1 MPFLEESGR
10 ASVDSALGGRG
21 LANIVP
27 VPGTLTPSLEENVT
41 HRFWLC
47 ICLAVPVSLF
57 AQNYRIDTIAGIGT
71 FGGDGGAATA
81 ALISPGP
88 VAVDANGVVYVSDP
102 GNNRIRRID
111 NSGSISTLIGRGSG
125 TFRGDYGPSVLA
137 GMTTAYAIALDAAGN
152 LYFTDDGSQRIREV
166 TTGGVVVTIAGNG
179 TCGTPTAGMNA
190 SQAPLCDVE
199 SVAVD
204 GQGRVFFGSESRV
217 WMVAANGTLVLIAGN
232 GGFDASGD
240 GGPATSAQIGY
251 PGSIAV
257 DASGN
262 VYIADQYNFKIREVT
277 TDKVIHPVVTISNN
291 SATTIELALDTSGAL
306 IYVIGTKE
314 VFKVQ
319 GSPFTVAT
327 LTGDSTADF
336 LAVDRTGALYVSSI
350 NDERILK
357 ISNGSTAVIA
367 GAYPY
372 GIDPLPSPARNVRLH
387 LNPLLIGLAV
397 DSAGNVYFPE
407 LDGNLVQR
415 IDKVTPAGTMTALPA
430 PAKLPTNGDFT
441 VQAVAV
447 GPNSAIY
454 FSTFTQV
461 YRLESNGTVTLIAG
475 APGFPSAVG
484 DGGPATS
491 ARISNPSSLAFDT
504 FGNLYITEPFDSRVR
519 KVTPQGTITTFA
531 GNGHAGNSGDG
542 GPASGA
548 LLSTPVDVK
557 TDNNG
562 NVFIGDLTASVVR
575 KVASNGII
583 STVAG
588 NGTKGFSGDGG
599 PATQATIS
607 GAAAIAVDPSGNL
620 FIADHP
626 SAASTIS
633 PATDNNRIRM
643 VNTSGIITTV
653 AGPIYGYNGEG
664 IAATTAAMGNPVA
677 LAADAQGNIYLN
689 ESGTQ
694 RIRKLTP
701 VANPVQ
707 SKRRACCK

>member
-1 MPFLEESGR
+1 M
-10 ASVDSALGGRG
+10 
-21 LANIVP
+21 
-27 VPGTLTPSLEENVT
+27 T

-47 ICLAVPVSLF
+47 ICLLVPVSLF
-57 AQNYRIDTIAGIGT
+57 AQNYRIDTVAGIGT

-81 ALISPGP
+81 ALINNGA
-88 VAVDANGVVYVSDP
+88 VAVDANGVIYVSDP

-111 NSGSISTLIGRGSG
+111 NSGTITTLTGRGYG
-125 TFRGDYGPSVLA
+125 TFRGDYGSSVFA
-137 GMTTAYAIALDAAGN
+137 GMTTANVLALDAAGN
-152 LYFTDDGSQRIREV
+152 LYFTDDGNHRIREV
-166 TTGGVVVTIAGNG
+166 TASGIVLTIAGNG
-179 TCGTPTAGMNA
+179 NCGTPAAGVNA
-190 SQAPLCDVE
+190 LQAPLCDVE

-204 GQGRVFFGSESRV
+204 GQGRVFFGSQSQV
-217 WMVAANGTLVLIAGN
+217 WMVAADGTLVLVAGN
-232 GGFDASGD
+232 GGFGGSGD
-240 GGPATSAQIGY
+240 GGPAVSAQIGY
-251 PGSIAV
+251 PGSLAV
-257 DASGN
+257 DPSGN
-262 VYIADQYNFKIREVT
+262 VYLADQFNFAIREVT
-277 TDKVIHPVVTISNN
+277 TDKVIHTVVTISD
-291 SATTIELALDTSGAL
+291 STATTIGLAIDSSGTL
-306 IYVIGTKE
+306 FYVTGVKQ
-314 VFKVQ
+314 VFKFQ
-319 GSPFTVAT
+319 GLPVIVAT
-327 LTGDSTADF
+327 LTGVSTADY

-350 NDERILK
+350 TDERVLK

-372 GIDPLPSPARNVRLH
+372 TLDPLPSPARNVRLH

-407 LDGNLVQR
+407 LDGDLVQR
-415 IDKVTPAGTMTALPA
+415 IDKVTPAGTMSALNT

-491 ARISNPSSLAFDT
+491 AKISNPSSLAFDAA
-504 FGNLYITEPFDSRVR
+504 GNLYITEPFDNRVR

-531 GNGHAGNSGDG
+531 GNGHAGYSGDG

-562 NVFIGDLTASVVR
+562 NVFIADLTAAVVR
-575 KVASNGII
+575 KVASSGII

-588 NGTKGFSGDGG
+588 NGTSGFSGDGG
-599 PATQATIS
+599 PATLAMIS

-643 VNTSGIITTV
+643 VNTSGVITTL
-653 AGPIYGYNGEG
+653 AGPAYGYNGEG
-664 IAATTAAMGNPVA
+664 VAATAAAMGNPVA
-677 LAADAQGNIYLN
+677 LAADAQGNIYVN

-694 RIRKLTP
+694 RIQKLTP
-701 VANPVQ
+701 LANPVQ
-707 SKRRACCK
+707 NKRHACCK

>member
-1 MPFLEESGR
+1 ME
-10 ASVDSALGGRG
+10 
-21 LANIVP
+21 ANV
-27 VPGTLTPSLEENVT
+27 S

-47 ICLAVPVSLF
+47 ICLVVPVSLF
-57 AQNYRIDTIAGIGT
+57 AQNYRIDTVAGIGT

-81 ALISPGP
+81 ALINPGP

-102 GNNRIRRID
+102 WNNRIRRID
-111 NSGSISTLIGRGSG
+111 NSGTITTLIGRGSG

-137 GMTTAYAIALDAAGN
+137 GMSTANALALDAAGN
-152 LYFTDDGSQRIREV
+152 LYFTDDSNQRIREV
-166 TTGGVVVTIAGNG
+166 TTGGIVVTIAGNG
-179 TCGTPTAGMNA
+179 ICGTPAAGMNA
-190 SQAPLCDVE
+190 TQAPLCDVE

-204 GQGRVFFGSESRV
+204 GQGRLFFGSEGRI
-217 WMVAANGTLVLIAGN
+217 WMVASDGTLVLIAGN
-232 GGFDASGD
+232 GGFGSSGD
-240 GGPATSAQIGY
+240 GGPAASAQIGY

-257 DASGN
+257 DPSGN
-262 VYIADQYNFKIREVT
+262 VYIADQFNFGIREVT
-277 TDKVIHPVVTISNN
+277 TDKVIHPVVSISTF
-291 SATTIELALDTSGAL
+291 SATTVTIALDTSGAL
-306 IYVIGTKE
+306 FYAVGTKQ

-327 LTGDSTADF
+327 LTGVSTADY

-350 NDERILK
+350 TDQRVLK
-357 ISNGSTAVIA
+357 ISNGSAAVIA

-415 IDKVTPAGTMTALPA
+415 IDKVTPAGTMTALA
-430 PAKLPTNGDFT
+430 TPAKLPTNGDFT

-447 GPNSAIY
+447 GPNSTIY

-461 YRLESNGTVTLIAG
+461 YRLESNATVTLIAG

-484 DGGPATS
+484 DGGPAT
-491 ARISNPSSLAFDT
+491 AAKISNPSSLAFDAA
-504 FGNLYITEPFDSRVR
+504 GNLYITEPFDSRVR
-519 KVTPQGTITTFA
+519 KVTPQGTISTFA
-531 GNGHAGNSGDG
+531 GNGHAGYSGDG

-557 TDNNG
+557 TDANG
-562 NVFIGDLTASVVR
+562 NVFIADLTASVVR

-599 PATQATIS
+599 PATQAMIS

-620 FIADHP
+620 FIADRP

-643 VNTSGIITTV
+643 VNTSGIITTL
-653 AGPIYGYNGEG
+653 AGPAPGYNGEG
-664 IAATTAAMGNPVA
+664 IAATTAAVGGPVA
-677 LAADAQGNIYLN
+677 LAADAQGNIYVN
-689 ESGTQ
+689 ESSTQ

-701 VANPVQ
+701 LANPVQ
-707 SKRRACCK
+707 SKRHACCK